1 MLVLPEPSLLAYRG
15 FLIEVV
21 LNLLRN
27 PEETIGRRGGLFFL
41 GGVADTDYTRD
52 IEERGRQLVAGETL
66 TQVAP
71 GAIRYRTVLI
81 MLGLRHSG
89 REGREDSNL

>member
-27 PEETIGRRGGLFFL
+27 PEETIGRWGGYFFGRGS
-41 GGVADTDYTRD
+41 ADTDTP
-52 IEERGRQLVAGETL
+52 ET
-66 TQVAP
+66 
-71 GAIRYRTVLI
+71 
-81 MLGLRHSG
+81 
-89 REGREDSNL
+89 